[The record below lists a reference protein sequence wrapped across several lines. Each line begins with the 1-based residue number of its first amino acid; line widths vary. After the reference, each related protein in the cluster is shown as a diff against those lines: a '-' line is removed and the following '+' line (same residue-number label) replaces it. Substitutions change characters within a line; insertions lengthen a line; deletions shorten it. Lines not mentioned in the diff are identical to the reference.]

1 MENKDEEI
9 RKLFKFFEQDKMN
22 QLHRIYLMQ
31 LLKEKF
37 MNEILHSAC
46 FVNDNAVLDCSSRCK
61 SRKNVDNFA
70 KFVDFLRSIINV
82 MNDKKIYCYCF
93 DKIFKKNKRIV
104 GYDFDKKYNSIP
116 DVNTLIEIKDPRN
129 KLIFSM
135 CISIEDKRI
144 DLSLAI

>member
-70 KFVDFLRSIINV
+70 KFVDFLRSTKELLV
-82 MNDKKIYCYCF
+82 MILT
-93 DKIFKKNKRIV
+93 KNTIQ
-104 GYDFDKKYNSIP
+104 FQM
-116 DVNTLIEIKDPRN
+116 LIR
-129 KLIFSM
+129 
-135 CISIEDKRI
+135 
-144 DLSLAI
+144 